1 MGVIHVHIMKRPLH
15 SLAAY
20 KCMALFCCAFCYI
33 QFCLLLLCAAAE
45 HVEKVVNKNISIV
58 REHND
63 YCNRGDMVSQYTL
76 SNLHEPSQ

>member
-1 MGVIHVHIMKRPLH
+1 MYGIVLLCFLLYTILCIVVMCL
-15 SLAAY
+15 LLL
-20 KCMALFCCAFCYI
+20 CG
-33 QFCLLLLCAAAE
+33 LLLLCAAAE

>member
-1 MGVIHVHIMKRPLH
+1 MYGTVLLCFLLYTI
-15 SLAAY
+15 
-20 KCMALFCCAFCYI
+20 LFVVVM
-33 QFCLLLLCAAAE
+33 CLLLLCAAAE
-45 HVEKVVNKNISIV
+45 HVEKVVNKNINIV